1 MGSGLQKISMTEV
14 QFRKKQGQQSQKD
27 PEYEVKKYG
36 FFFCFYPRCNGEAL
50 KGGQSNIY

>member
-1 MGSGLQKISMTEV
+1 MTEV

-36 FFFCFYPRCNGEAL
+36 FFFFAFILGAMGRH
-50 KGGQSNIY
+50 